1 MTEFGRVITQNEH
14 NLHNGNFKFTK
25 PFERRKNL
33 FPKGFFDYTD
43 MRGLQDKAKLKNRKT
58 PLLCK
63 KSGVTHKSALD
74 ERGNEALD
82 RGAELRMMNDE
93 MNFGSV
99 AL

>member
-1 MTEFGRVITQNEH
+1 MSIT
-14 NLHNGNFKFTK
+14 FTTVTSSLPSPLREEK
-25 PFERRKNL
+25 SFSQRA
-33 FPKGFFDYTD
+33 FFDYTD

>member
-1 MTEFGRVITQNEH
+1 MSITFTTVTSSLPSPLREGKIFSQRAFLIIRICADYRIKQN
-14 NLHNGNFKFTK
+14 LKIAK
-25 PFERRKNL
+25 RRS
-33 FPKGFFDYTD
+33 
-43 MRGLQDKAKLKNRKT
+43 
-58 PLLCK
+58 LCK

-74 ERGNEALD
+74 ERGNEVLD